1 VFFCLHCT
9 ARSLEKTQ
17 LNGPEACMGS
27 VRGPGNYLTGFALCR
42 YHGIFATAPVND
54 GLLGKRELLEAA
66 ARAAK

>member
-1 VFFCLHCT
+1 
-9 ARSLEKTQ
+9 
-17 LNGPEACMGS
+17 MGS
-27 VRGPGNYLTGFALCR
+27 VRGPGNYLTGFELCR